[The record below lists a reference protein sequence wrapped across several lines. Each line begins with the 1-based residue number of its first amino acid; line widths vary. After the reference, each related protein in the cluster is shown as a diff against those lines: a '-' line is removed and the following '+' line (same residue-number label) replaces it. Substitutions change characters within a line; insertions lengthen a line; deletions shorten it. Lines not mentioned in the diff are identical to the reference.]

1 MNSILLVSQRSFASL
16 ARGCTAPAAVAG
28 FVVVAGALFLRSAA
42 TAASPV
48 AEAWASAAVPVLPVL
63 CALLTMRLVADERA
77 SGRLDAMLAMPVRE
91 RDWVLGR
98 FFGAYALVLHALFFY
113 ALVPLAAGLSS
124 CTTWLSILSGVFM
137 LALQALTWCA
147 VGTLASACLRGA
159 AVAALASVMVTVAL
173 PYALLHACSALFP
186 LVRSR
191 FAVMPFEVHASGFAT
206 GLFRLTPIVFH
217 LSFAAAAL
225 FAASKTV
232 AGNRLRG
239 RLPFGI
245 RIPARFAVLLA
256 FSAAALAT
264 AVVHQFGFS
273 HQFWIGR
280 DHEVSARTRQIL
292 SDTQGEVRAECF
304 VSSSAAERRMV
315 ENLLEGIASASRA
328 EAGVRVSY
336 SFVDPRWD
344 VADAARLV
352 REGVEEDSIVF
363 RRARR
368 KVVVKISEVV
378 PVVSGVRAGGWT
390 DEGEVVCASAIQRL
404 SRPTRRETVYW
415 TRGHGE
421 IPFDSYDSRQ
431 GLSLMVRK
439 MASEGYDLR
448 PLDLALAPSVPD
460 DCAVLMVVGA
470 SKPFS
475 RVEKARL
482 RGWLAAG
489 GRMLVMASNGAAEG
503 VRALPQEL
511 GLDVLPFTVVSPRTL
526 TGSDVVVSVDNDRH
540 RVTRPLAG
548 TSIVFGSAVA
558 FTNALPAASA
568 AADRT
573 TFVPLALS
581 DDSAWCESDIVTR
594 PWTRDP
600 SREPGG
606 PLVLAAALERGGE
619 RVLMDTGIRPGRVV
633 LIGDA
638 LFVGN
643 AAIASRA
650 NANVDFF
657 MNALAWLAGLDAQTS
672 GRSRA
677 DEVVALD
684 RNGVE
689 RAVVRACCLLPLAVA
704 LPWFLLILLRRRRT
718 S

>member
-1 MNSILLVSQRSFASL
+1 MNTIWLVSLRSLASL
-16 ARGCTAPAAVAG
+16 ARGFTAPAAVAG

-77 SGRLDAMLAMPVRE
+77 SGRLDAMLAMPIRE

-98 FFGAYALVLHALFFY
+98 FLGAYALALVALFFH
-113 ALVPLAAGLSS
+113 ALVPLAAGVSS
-124 CTTWLSILSGVFM
+124 CTTGMSILSGIFM

-147 VGTLASACLRGA
+147 VGTLASAYLRGA
-159 AVAALASVMVTVAL
+159 AVAALVSVMVTVAM
-173 PYALLHACSALFP
+173 PYALLHAGSTLFP
-186 LVRSR
+186 AVRAR
-191 FAVMPFEVHASGFAT
+191 FVVMPFEAHASGFAT
-206 GLFRLTPIVFH
+206 GLFRLTPVVFH

-232 AGNRLRG
+232 AGHRLRG
-239 RLPFGI
+239 RMPFGI
-245 RIPARFAVLLA
+245 RVPARFAVLLA
-256 FSAAALAT
+256 FSAAALVT
-264 AVVHQFGFS
+264 AVVHQFGFN
-273 HQFWIGR
+273 HQFRIGR
-280 DHEVSARTRQIL
+280 DLDVSARTREIL

-304 VSSSAAERRMV
+304 VSSSASERRMV
-315 ENLLEGIASASRA
+315 ENLLEGISSASRTV
-328 EAGVRVSY
+328 AGARISY

-352 REGVEEDSIVF
+352 REGVEEGSIVF

-378 PVVSGVRAGGWT
+378 PVVVGVRAGGWT
-390 DEGEVVCASAIQRL
+390 DEGEAVCASAIQRL
-404 SRPTRRETVYW
+404 SRPMRRETVYW

-421 IPFDSYDSRQ
+421 TPFDSYDSRL
-431 GLSLMVRK
+431 GMSTMARK

-448 PLDLALAPSVPD
+448 PLDLAQEPSVPD
-460 DCAVLMVVGA
+460 DCAVLLVAGA

-503 VRALPQEL
+503 VRALPHEL
-511 GLDVLPFTVVSPRTL
+511 GLDVLPFTVVSQRTL
-526 TGSDVVVSVDNDRH
+526 TGSDVVVSLESGH

-548 TSIVFGSAVA
+548 SSIVFGSAVA
-558 FTNALPAASA
+558 FTNALPAASS

-633 LIGDA
+633 LVGDA
-638 LFVGN
+638 LFVSNG
-643 AAIASRA
+643 AIASRA

-672 GRSRA
+672 GRSRTG
-677 DEVVALD
+677 EVVALD
-684 RNGVE
+684 RDGVE
-689 RAVVRACCLLPLAVA
+689 RAALRVCCLLSLVVA
-704 LPWFLLILLRRRRT
+704 LPWFMLILLRRRRT